1 MTLLPW
7 PDSATIN
14 LMSRILI
21 TGATGLF
28 GGEVAH
34 QLVARGIPIRILVR
48 EPARAPLL
56 DESVEIAVGDYMDT
70 DALTEALSGIEIF
83 F

>member
-1 MTLLPW
+1 
-7 PDSATIN
+7 
-14 LMSRILI
+14 MSRILV

-48 EPARAPLL
+48 DLARAPVL

-70 DALTEALSGIEIF
+70 DALNRFMILFENRMAEFI
-83 F
+83 